1 MDGWLEGAAAVR
13 RGAADLADV
22 QVFAEALGRGA
33 TTGAVAQL
41 PHSDDDPWVG
51 GALPDPS
58 ALTGKVSVVIYGSGN
73 LPAVG
78 SSGTALLV
86 DEWSETVPYR
96 EEVTG
101 VALHYDQ
108 PDATAPQAILL
119 AVAPV
124 RDQAW
129 TLADFAATLHD
140 TLELARNRT
149 VEVEHIGASRY
160 GQLLPLLVGEVV
172 PNAAHEDVAG
182 DRVILD
188 FHQNNP

>member
-1 MDGWLEGAAAVR
+1 M
-13 RGAADLADV
+13 
-22 QVFAEALGRGA
+22 
-33 TTGAVAQL
+33 AQL
-41 PHSDDDPWVG
+41 PHVDTDPWLG
-51 GALPDPS
+51 GALTDPS
-58 ALTGKVSVVIYGSGN
+58 ALSGKVSVVIYGSAD
-73 LPAVG
+73 LPAMG
-78 SSGTALLV
+78 ATGTALLV
-86 DEWSETVPYR
+86 DEWSESVPYR
-96 EEVTG
+96 DEMTG

-119 AVAPV
+119 AVPPV

-129 TLADFAATLHD
+129 TLTDFAATLHD
-140 TLELARNRT
+140 TLELARNRM

-172 PNAAHEDVAG
+172 PHAAGTSVAG

>member
-1 MDGWLEGAAAVR
+1 M
-13 RGAADLADV
+13 
-22 QVFAEALGRGA
+22 RGA

-119 AVAPV
+119 AVPPV

>member
-1 MDGWLEGAAAVR
+1 VAIFGAEQLPAA
-13 RGAADLADV
+13 
-22 QVFAEALGRGA
+22 GA
-33 TTGAVAQL
+33 T
-41 PHSDDDPWVG
+41 
-51 GALPDPS
+51 
-58 ALTGKVSVVIYGSGN
+58 
-73 LPAVG
+73 
-78 SSGTALLV
+78 GTALLV
-86 DEWSETVPYR
+86 DEWSESVPYH

-119 AVAPV
+119 AVPPTL
-124 RDQAW
+124 DQPW
-129 TLADFAATLHD
+129 TLTDFAATLHD
-140 TLELARNRT
+140 TLETARNRT

-172 PNAAHEDVAG
+172 PNAAGSDVAG

>member
-1 MDGWLEGAAAVR
+1 M
-13 RGAADLADV
+13 
-22 QVFAEALGRGA
+22 
-33 TTGAVAQL
+33 
-41 PHSDDDPWVG
+41 
-51 GALPDPS
+51 
-58 ALTGKVSVVIYGSGN
+58 
-73 LPAVG
+73 
-78 SSGTALLV
+78 
-86 DEWSETVPYR
+86 PYR
-96 EEVTG
+96 DEMTG

-119 AVAPV
+119 AVPPV

-129 TLADFAATLHD
+129 TLTDFAATLHD
-140 TLELARNRT
+140 TLELARNRM

-172 PNAAHEDVAG
+172 PHAAGTSVAG